1 MRLCHTRR
9 MSHLQL
15 PATGPLTL
23 RAVNEGAVR
32 VMRADGLLVG
42 NLKRVG
48 AVWKFK
54 AVGFDTD
61 GAIVPGGG
69 PLTDRHNTVF
79 TELDQDAVNARLAPA
94 RG

>member
-1 MRLCHTRR
+1 
-9 MSHLQL
+9 MSTSPP
-15 PATGPLTL
+15 PAAGPLTL
-23 RAVNEGAVR
+23 VAVNEVVVR

-61 GAIVPGGG
+61 GAIEPGGG

-79 TELDQDAVNARLAPA
+79 AHLDPDAVNAALTPT